1 MLIKNN
7 KSTSNMPEG
16 THVNFATYY
25 PANNLTVINGSNT
38 KPTNNRVHRPSKYTL
53 RKNTDKRSIK
63 DHKRDRKKLSTLL
76 YKYFNCK
83 DENVFFVTLEFK
95 DARIKQMQTAKQRI
109 RKFLN
114 KNNYK
119 SVGVLEY
126 NFEHH
131 PHAHLILTSTK
142 PLIADDIQ
150 KNWIYGFSAVKNITE
165 YKNQDWEPF
174 INYVVKI
181 KSIEFQKDLAE
192 YYYEVINCLKQL
204 IKILK
209 STLTTNNTNENA
221 NIRKDI
227 AFYTSKLKQFKR
239 NYKIIC
245 QGQELKK
252 DKPIVYSR
260 GLSTTTD
267 KNENITEILKKL
279 KQQSTITYNITSR
292 KDINPITGE
301 INYEITNWTV
311 KI

>member
-7 KSTSNMPEG
+7 KSTSSMPES
-16 THVNFATYY
+16 THVNSAIYY

-38 KPTNNRVHRPSKYTL
+38 RPTNNRIHRPSKYKL
-53 RKNTDKRSIK
+53 RKNTDKRSIE

-76 YKYFNCK
+76 YKYFNYK
-83 DENVFFVTLEFK
+83 GENVFFVTLEFK

-114 KNNYK
+114 ENNYK
-119 SVGVLEY
+119 SVGALEY
-126 NFEHH
+126 NYEHH

-142 PLIADDIQ
+142 TLTADDIQ
-150 KNWIYGFSAVKNITE
+150 KKWPYGFSAVKNITA
-165 YKNQDWEPF
+165 YKNQDWEQF
-174 INYVVKI
+174 INYVVKT
-181 KSIEFQKDLAE
+181 KTIEFQKDLAE
-192 YYYEVINCLKQL
+192 YYYKVINCLKQL

-209 STLTTNNTNENA
+209 FTLTTNNTNENA

-227 AFYTSKLKQFKR
+227 AVYTSKLKQFKR

-260 GLSTTTD
+260 GLNTTTD
-267 KNENITEILKKL
+267 KNENTTEILKML
-279 KQQSTITYNITSR
+279 KEQNTTTYNITSR
-292 KDINPITGE
+292 KDIDPTTGE

-311 KI
+311 KV